1 MTSLTAGGTAPK
13 SHRRKPNRVQFKSD
27 HPGGKVK
34 YNKAESRW
42 AYLFISPF
50 YLVFLIFG
58 LAPILFS
65 VVVAFFNWNP
75 MDNSHPYVG
84 MQNFHDLVADPIF
97 WLSVRNT
104 FSIWFFA
111 TIPQMFMAMGIASIL
126 RSPKLRGRVFWQSM
140 LLLPNITSAIAIA
153 VVFGQMFG
161 RDFGIINILLSHI
174 GRGPIDWI
182 EGSVTSHIAIASMI
196 TWRWVGYNSLIFL
209 AAMNAIS
216 RDLYESADLDGAN
229 KFQQFRFVTL
239 PQLKNTI
246 TFMVIV
252 GTIGGL
258 QVFAEPATLG
268 GNYDGGDSQQF
279 STLTLYLFK
288 QVAVNGTYG
297 YAAAIGIG
305 ITVLVVII
313 SGINF
318 FITRRI
324 AGDGSK

>member
-1 MTSLTAGGTAPK
+1 M
-13 SHRRKPNRVQFKSD
+13 R
-27 HPGGKVK
+27 
-34 YNKAESRW
+34 
-42 AYLFISPF
+42 
-50 YLVFLIFG
+50 
-58 LAPILFS
+58 
-65 VVVAFFNWNP
+65 
-75 MDNSHPYVG
+75 
-84 MQNFHDLVADPIF
+84 
-97 WLSVRNT
+97 
-104 FSIWFFA
+104 
-111 TIPQMFMAMGIASIL
+111 
-126 RSPKLRGRVFWQSM
+126 PKLP
-140 LLLPNITSAIAIA
+140 L
-153 VVFGQMFG
+153 
-161 RDFGIINILLSHI
+161 INILLSHI